1 MTKNEAEHSR
11 GPFYKAGKYNMKP
24 VKIPL
29 EDFIDLHTFRPE
41 EVSDLLYEYFSEC
54 VKNGIFT
61 VRVIHGKGRGF
72 LKKGVMEIL
81 KKSPVVESF
90 KDAPMEAGGWGATIV
105 ELKDELTEC
114 TALKKD

>member
-1 MTKNEAEHSR
+1 
-11 GPFYKAGKYNMKP
+11 MKP
-24 VKIPL
+24 VKIPI

-41 EVSDLLYEYFSEC
+41 EISGLLSEYFSEC
-54 VKNGIFT
+54 RKYSIFT

-81 KKSPVVESF
+81 KKNPLVESF

-105 ELKDELTEC
+105 ELKKTIP
-114 TALKKD
+114 

>member
-1 MTKNEAEHSR
+1 
-11 GPFYKAGKYNMKP
+11 MKP
-24 VKIPL
+24 IKIPI

-41 EVSDLLYEYFSEC
+41 EVSDLLSEYLSEC
-54 VKNGIFT
+54 IKNGIFT

-81 KKSPVVESF
+81 KKSPLVESF

-105 ELKDELTEC
+105 K
-114 TALKKD
+114 LKKTIP

>member
-1 MTKNEAEHSR
+1 
-11 GPFYKAGKYNMKP
+11 MKP

-29 EDFIDLHTFRPE
+29 EDHIDLHTFRPE
-41 EVSDLLYEYFSEC
+41 EISVLLSEYFFEC
-54 VKNGIFT
+54 LKYGVFT

-81 KKSPVVESF
+81 KKNPLVESF

-105 ELKDELTEC
+105 ELK
-114 TALKKD
+114 KR